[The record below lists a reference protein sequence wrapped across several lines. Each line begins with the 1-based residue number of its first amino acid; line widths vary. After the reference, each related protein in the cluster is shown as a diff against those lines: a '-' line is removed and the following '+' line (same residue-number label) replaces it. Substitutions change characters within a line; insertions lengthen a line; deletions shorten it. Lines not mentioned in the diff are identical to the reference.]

1 MDLVDCPI
9 DGDGASRQ
17 VVPLLRSRAL
27 AGWGHGFSTRAGG
40 VSAGVYASLNMGMRW
55 GDARD
60 NVLENRRRA
69 TAACGADRLC
79 LVRQVHGAG
88 VFRVTTASTEAAL
101 AAAEAD
107 AICTDLPGV
116 AVGIFTA
123 DCVPILV
130 GDPKRGAVAAIH
142 AGWRG
147 VVAGVAPAAL
157 AVMAQAYGSRVA
169 DLQVALGPAIGPCCF
184 EVGPEVVAAFDAQI
198 PGARAA
204 GAIHD
209 PRAGEARPHID
220 LKAALRAQLQ
230 AAGVAAAHID
240 AGAACTMCDP
250 AGRFFS
256 YRRDNTQTGQ
266 HLSLIVAAARSTSP

>member
-1 MDLVDCPI
+1 MEVVDCAI
-9 DGDGASRQ
+9 GGG
-17 VVPLLRSRAL
+17 VTVPLLRSAAL
-27 AGWGHGFSTRAGG
+27 GGFAHGFSTRAGG

-55 GDARD
+55 GDARA
-60 NVLENRRRA
+60 NVIENRRRA
-69 TAACGADRLC
+69 TAACGAERLY

-88 VFRVTTASTEAAL
+88 VFQLTATTSEEAL

-116 AVGIFTA
+116 AIGIFTA

-130 GDPKRGAVAAIH
+130 GDPRTGAVAAIH

-157 AVMAQAYGSRVA
+157 AVMAQAYGSRVS
-169 DLQVALGPAIGPCCF
+169 DLLVAMGPAIGACCF
-184 EVGPEVVAAFDAQI
+184 EVGPEVVVALDSQI

-204 GAIHD
+204 GAIH
-209 PRAGEARPHID
+209 AGQARPHID
-220 LKAALRAQLQ
+220 LKAALRAQLV
-230 AAGVAAAHID
+230 AAGVLAAHID
-240 AGAACTMCDP
+240 AGDACTMCDP
-250 AGRFFS
+250 GGRFYS

-266 HLSLIVAAARSTSP
+266 HLSLIVAPRVTSPSA

>member
-9 DGDGASRQ
+9 DGGP
-17 VVPLLRSRAL
+17 VLVPLLRANAL
-27 AGWGHGFSTRAGG
+27 AGFAHGFSTRAGG

-55 GDARD
+55 GDARA
-60 NVLENRRRA
+60 NVIENRRRA

-79 LVRQVHGAG
+79 LVRQVHGTG
-88 VFRVTTASTEAAL
+88 VFCVTADTADDAL
-101 AAAEAD
+101 AAADAD

-123 DCVPILV
+123 DCVPLLV

-157 AVMAQAYGSRVA
+157 AVMAQTYGSRAA

-184 EVGPEVVAAFDAQI
+184 EVGPEVVAAFDSQI
-198 PGARAA
+198 PAARAA
-204 GAIHD
+204 GAIH
-209 PRAGEARPHID
+209 EARPGQPKPHID
-220 LKAALRAQLQ
+220 LKAVLRGQLLG
-230 AAGVAAAHID
+230 AGVAAANID
-240 AGAACTMCDP
+240 AGDACTMCDP
-250 AGRFFS
+250 AGRFYS

-266 HLSLIVAAARSTSP
+266 HLALIVAGALTSL